1 MTDQPNFWGTGVA
14 LVTPMKTDGTIDF
27 DQLSRIIEHVI
38 TGGVEYIVSLG
49 TTGEAVTLTTQECKQ
64 VVRFTVGEVK
74 GRIPVVAGL
83 FGSNWTAK
91 LVQYVRDFDFSGI
104 DGILSSSPAYTK
116 PSQEGLFQHYAA
128 LARESPVPIILY
140 NVPGRTGMNIA
151 PETMFRLAKTHT
163 NIVAVKEASA
173 SLDQIQKLTKH
184 APDHFTIL
192 SGDDPSVLSHMVHG
206 VKGAISVI
214 ANAFPKTFSDMIR
227 LGLDGKFAD
236 ADVLH
241 KQMQDIHSWLY
252 VEGNPV
258 GIKAALEYQGFG
270 TRQVRL
276 PLVPMSESNQAKLV
290 AAIETSGLK

>member
-1 MTDQPNFWGTGVA
+1 MTSQPTFWGTGVA
-14 LVTPMKTDGTIDF
+14 LITPLHLDGTIDWE
-27 DQLSRIIEHVI
+27 QLARVI
-38 TGGVEYIVSLG
+38 DHTIAGGVDYIVSLG

-64 VVRFTVGEVK
+64 IVRFTIGEVK
-74 GRIPVVAGL
+74 GRVPVVVGL

-128 LARESPVPIILY
+128 LAKESPVPIILY

-151 PETMFRLAKTHT
+151 PETMFRLAKAHE

-173 SLDQIQKLTKH
+173 NLDQMQKLTKH
-184 APDHFTIL
+184 APENFTIL

-214 ANAFPKTFSDMIR
+214 ANAFPKTFSQMIR
-227 LGLDGKFAD
+227 LGLQGKFAE

-241 KQMQDIHSWLY
+241 KQMQDIHPWLS

-258 GIKAALEYQGFG
+258 GIKAAMQHLGFG
-270 TRQVRL
+270 SRQVRL
-276 PLVPMSESNQAKLV
+276 PLVPMSESNRQKLIE
-290 AAIETSGLK
+290 AIQSSGL